1 MKSKARKSPNVL
13 LTDSKIRN
21 TKPDPDRQ
29 IKLAD
34 NQGLYLLIKSNGSR
48 GWRWKYYFG
57 GKEKCISFGVYPAV
71 SLREARKR
79 RDAAREQ
86 LQKGLD
92 PVAARR
98 AAKAAER
105 SQTARGSTFKSVADA
120 YLKLQAAK
128 TSTATQYKQKWF
140 LSLLQPLHKRPIT
153 KITTPEIVAGVKA
166 VEADIQKKKK
176 MAPAAGIE
184 TAHRCASLA
193 KRVFD
198 HACNAGIITDGRN
211 PAATVHK
218 VLLPVETTNRPAI
231 TDPVEIGKLLN
242 AIDHYSGKSPVVQYA
257 LKIIP
262 YIFVRPFEQRHL
274 RWSWIDFNDST
285 ISIPGNFMKT
295 GTDHI
300 VPLAPQVAKL
310 FSELKEIT
318 GDGQYVFPGVSRS
331 RAMSENALTSAL
343 RRMGYTGAEQT
354 WHGFRTIAS
363 TRLNELGYAPDLIE
377 AQLAHKLPGG
387 KVRDAY
393 NRAEYV
399 DQRRAMMAAYADHLD
414 ELREKFWMG

>member
-21 TKPDPDRQ
+21 TKPNPDRQ

-34 NQGLYLLIKSNGSR
+34 NQGLYLLIKSSGSR

-71 SLREARKR
+71 SLRKARR
-79 RDAAREQ
+79 QRDAAREE
-86 LQKGLD
+86 LRGGVD
-92 PVAARR
+92 PVEARR

-105 SQTARGSTFKSVADA
+105 SKVVSVPSFKSVADT
-120 YLKLQAAK
+120 YLQLQAVK
-128 TSTATQYKQKWF
+128 TSTATQDKQKWF
-140 LSLLQPLHKRPIT
+140 LELLQPLHRRAIT
-153 KITTPEIVAGVKA
+153 KITTPEIVKVVKGI
-166 VEADIQKKKK
+166 EADIQKKKR
-176 MAPAAGIE
+176 MAADAGVE
-184 TAHRCASLA
+184 TARRCASLA
-193 KRVFD
+193 KRIFD
-198 HACNAGIITDGRN
+198 HAYNAGVADGRN

-218 VLLPVETTNRPAI
+218 ILLPIKTTNLPAI
-231 TDPVEIGKLLN
+231 TDPIEIGKLLDS
-242 AIDHYSGKSPVVQYA
+242 IDQYSGSSPVVEYA

-274 RWSWIDFNDST
+274 HWSWIDFNDST
-285 ISIPGNFMKT
+285 IRIPGKFMKT
-295 GTDHI
+295 DADHV
-300 VPLAPQVAKL
+300 VPLAPQVVKL